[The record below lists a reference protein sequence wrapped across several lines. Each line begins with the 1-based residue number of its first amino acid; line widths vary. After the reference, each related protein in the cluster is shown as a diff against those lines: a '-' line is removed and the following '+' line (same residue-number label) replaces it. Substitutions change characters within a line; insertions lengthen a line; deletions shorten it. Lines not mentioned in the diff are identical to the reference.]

1 MDKET
6 FDKLAEALE
15 SKNLSSIEKILNKKN
30 PTDIANVIVRFDEN
44 DICDI
49 LSALTVEDSGE
60 IILELPE
67 DIRSNVLTKLDNK
80 AILNFIEELDSDDAT
95 DLISHLDEDKSKEIL
110 EEMDPRDS
118 SEVQTLLQYSND
130 SAGGIMQTELVQV
143 KDSSLVKD
151 TINWIR
157 LIADEVPDFY
167 QIYVTN
173 ENDKL
178 VGFISLKALIL
189 ADPGSNVKSIMQ
201 EIKVSV
207 SPEIDQEEVSRIFKK
222 YNLVSLPVI
231 DKDSKLIGRITSD
244 DVLDVITEEAEED
257 LYSLAGVN
265 EYNHPIYSGFI
276 SKAKSRL
283 PWLLVTLVGELIIAY
298 IIAFYFQATL
308 QEFILLAAFMPAVMA
323 TGGSVGIQSSAII
336 IRGLGMG
343 SININ
348 QALKIIISELKL
360 SFVLGFICGL
370 VAGVMGLLI
379 TGDTSTGINFFIVI
393 CISLSLA
400 SIMSALFGASF
411 PMLLDKYKSDP
422 ANGSGPFVTMA
433 NDIFSAI
440 SYLLIAVLIM

>member
-1 MDKET
+1 MNLET
-6 FDKLAEALE
+6 FNELKVAVEA
-15 SKNLSSIEKILNKKN
+15 KNFSSVVDILKKKN
-30 PTDIANVIVRFDEN
+30 PADIANVILRFKEE

-49 LSALTVEDSGE
+49 LSALTVEQSGE

-67 DIRSNVLTKLDNK
+67 DIRTNVLTKLDNK
-80 AILNFIEELDSDDAT
+80 AILNFIEELDSDDAA

-118 SEVQTLLQYSND
+118 SEVQTLLQYSDD
-130 SAGGIMQTELVQV
+130 SAGGIMQTELIQV
-143 KDSSLVKD
+143 KDSSLIKD

-178 VGFISLKALIL
+178 VGIISLRALIL
-189 ADPGSNVKSIMQ
+189 ADPSSNVKSTME

-207 SPEIDQEEVSRIFKK
+207 NPEVDQEEVSRIFKN
-222 YNLVSLPVI
+222 YNLVSLPVVDSD
-231 DKDSKLIGRITSD
+231 DKLLGRITSD
-244 DVLDVITEEAEED
+244 DILDVITEEAEED

-283 PWLLVTLVGELIIAY
+283 PWLLITLVGELIIAY
-298 IIAFYFQATL
+298 VIYVYFQTTL
-308 QEFILLAAFMPAVMA
+308 EEFILLAAFMPAVMA

-336 IRGLGMG
+336 IRGIGMG

-348 QALKIIISELKL
+348 QALKVIVSELKL
-360 SFVLGFICGL
+360 SFVLGLICGL
-370 VAGVMGLLI
+370 VAGLMGLMI
-379 TGDTSTGINFFIVI
+379 TGDKTIGVNFFIVI
-393 CISLSLA
+393 CISLSIA
-400 SIMSALFGASF
+400 SLMSALFGASF
-411 PMLLDKYKSDP
+411 PILLDKFKSDP